1 MQLTT
6 TSQKAFVLKAN
17 ATGMNIAKNLQF
29 FIYLFI
35 YLFIYFESRK
45 TMKSSKHN
53 KKTYC
58 F

>member
-17 ATGMNIAKNLQF
+17 ATGMNIAKNLQL

-35 YLFIYFESRK
+35 YLFILNLEK
-45 TMKSSKHN
+45 Q
-53 KKTYC
+53 
-58 F
+58 